1 MVFDLNDFLFGCIY
15 GMELG
20 RSITWETIG
29 IGLDLNT
36 NGRVR
41 VSQGHW
47 NHGIPSTR
55 LLQIYMGM
63 HSVQ

>member
-1 MVFDLNDFLFGCIY
+1 MIFYLAVFMGWN
-15 GMELG
+15 LG
-20 RSITWETIG
+20 GVLLGETIG